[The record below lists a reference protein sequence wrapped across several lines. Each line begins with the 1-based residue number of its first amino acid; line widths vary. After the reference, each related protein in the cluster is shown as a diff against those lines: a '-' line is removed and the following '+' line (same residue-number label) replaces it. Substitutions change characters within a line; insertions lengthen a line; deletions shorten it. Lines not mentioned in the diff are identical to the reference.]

1 MKLRVWAL
9 ACVAVLLSVALWFTC
24 RRTSTRAP
32 QLKVAVDTTSRAVR
46 HDPVFGRAERVFAPI
61 SDTLAGLTMF
71 RGNATRTYYG
81 RGPVPRTP
89 LVLWRYPRRPMC
101 AISWVGRQAPLWC
114 GSGWTGQPAV
124 VERGGGVEVIF
135 GAYDRQ
141 IHFLDGD
148 TGRERRPS
156 FRTGDI
162 IKGSVTVD
170 PDGFP
175 LLYSGSRDNYYHV
188 IALDRPRPT
197 ELWRLSAKDAP
208 HPMWNDDW
216 DGNGVVID
224 DYLFEGGENSWFYIV
239 KLNRRYDGHGLV
251 QVAPEVLVRFPSFDD
266 SLLAGIR
273 DRDVSI
279 EGSVALFGNRAYFAN
294 SGGAVWGLD
303 LTHLRDLAR
312 AEPVF
317 RFWTGDDT
325 DASIVI
331 DERGRLYVASEQQ
344 RFNARSR
351 AVGQLMQLDPSRPDH
366 PQVWGLAIP
375 RGGGEPLGGVWST
388 PALFGRMLY
397 VTTNSGRLLGVDR
410 DSGIVRWEK
419 PLPPHAW
426 SSPVVVDSVLVVGD
440 CEGVLHAYDVRRPEA
455 EPPVMWEFRLESGA
469 CIESTPAVWNGRIY
483 VGARDGYF
491 YAIGDR

>member
-1 MKLRVWAL
+1 MKLRARAL
-9 ACVAVLLSVALWFTC
+9 AYAAVLLGVALWFTG
-24 RRTSTRAP
+24 RRASTGARQAGVGADGMRRP
-32 QLKVAVDTTSRAVR
+32 VR
-46 HDPVFGRAERVFAPI
+46 HEPVFVRAGQVGAPI
-61 SDTLAGLTMF
+61 NDKIAGLTMF

-81 RGPVPRTP
+81 RGPVPRNP
-89 LVLWRYPRRPMC
+89 MVLWRYPRRPMC
-101 AISWVGRQAPLWC
+101 AVSWVGRQRPVWC

-124 VERGGGVEVIF
+124 VERDGGVEVIF

-141 IHFLDGD
+141 IHFLDGA

-175 LLYSGSRDNYYHV
+175 LLYSGSRDNYFRV

-197 ELWRLSAKDAP
+197 ELWRLSATDAP

-216 DGNGVVID
+216 DGNAVVID
-224 DYLFEGGENSWFYIV
+224 DYLFEGGENAWFYIV
-239 KLNRRYDGHGLV
+239 KLNRRYDERGLV

-266 SLLAGIR
+266 SLLAAIR

-279 EGSVALFGNRAYFAN
+279 ENSPALFGNRVYFAN
-294 SGGAVWGLD
+294 SGGLVWGLD
-303 LTHLRDLAR
+303 LARLRDSAR
-312 AEPVF
+312 ASPVF
-317 RFWTGDDT
+317 RFWGGDDT
-325 DASIVI
+325 NATIVV
-331 DERGRLYVASEQQ
+331 DEQGMLYVAAEQQ
-344 RFNARSR
+344 RFNRR
-351 AVGQLMQLDPSRPDH
+351 GREVGQLYKLDPRRADPL
-366 PQVWGLAIP
+366 VWGFQIP
-375 RGGGEPLGGVWST
+375 RGREAHGGVYST
-388 PALFGRMLY
+388 PALFGGMLY

-426 SSPVVVDSVLVVGD
+426 SSPVVVDSVLLVGD
-440 CEGVLHAYDVRRPEA
+440 CEGVLHAFDVRRPEV
-455 EPPVMWEFRLESGA
+455 EPPLLWEFQLESGA